1 MYAHNS
7 SFRNVDKRTETTL
20 SEHIWGLKDQDL
32 DYILTWKILEKTHA
46 FNPITLQCKLCLSE
60 IYHIIMNP
68 DQASLNRRIEA
79 YNYCRHRKKYLLA
92 NARAYEYKAG
102 ALILKSVMTRRH
114 GDWVNILAF
123 IFILIPMQIVILVN
137 INSNLQWPRIALA
150 WNCQYHSINFSVFKS
165 SFLMEQGKYSIK
177 SPIVPFSVHDIAC

>member
-1 MYAHNS
+1 MFLGGDCIHQDVVYGADVTTLDQENIPLQDSTVTYTGGTYLFKKRMYAHNS

-20 SEHIWGLKDQDL
+20 SEHIWELKDQDL

-60 IYHIIMNP
+60 IYHIIKNP

-114 GDWVNILAF
+114 GD
-123 IFILIPMQIVILVN
+123 
-137 INSNLQWPRIALA
+137 
-150 WNCQYHSINFSVFKS
+150 
-165 SFLMEQGKYSIK
+165 
-177 SPIVPFSVHDIAC
+177 

>member
-7 SFRNVDKRTETTL
+7 SFRNVDRRNETTL
-20 SEHIWGLKDQDL
+20 SEHIWGLKDQDQ

-68 DQASLNRRIEA
+68 NQASLNRRLEVW
-79 YNYCRHRKKYLLA
+79 NFCRHRKKYLLD
-92 NARAYEYKAG
+92 NARLYEYKAG

-114 GDWVNILAF
+114 GD
-123 IFILIPMQIVILVN
+123 
-137 INSNLQWPRIALA
+137 
-150 WNCQYHSINFSVFKS
+150 
-165 SFLMEQGKYSIK
+165 
-177 SPIVPFSVHDIAC
+177 